1 MKKPADTNFS
11 LKSRINSFGFAFR
24 GIVLAFKS
32 GHNLWVQSFVGLLV
46 LLAGMWFEVSRIEWL
61 ILIICIGMVLSAE
74 IVNTAIEKL
83 VDLVSPNYNKKA
95 GQVKDLAAGA
105 VLLLSITAAVI
116 GLFIFIPRILNLL

>member
-1 MKKPADTNFS
+1 MEEPA
-11 LKSRINSFGFAFR
+11 KSMHWMRNRLRSFGFAFR
-24 GIVLAFKS
+24 GIFSAFNS
-32 GHNLWVQSFVGLLV
+32 GHNLWIQSVVGLLV
-46 LLAGMWFEVSRIEWL
+46 ILAGMWLEVSRTEWL

-83 VDLVSPNYNKKA
+83 VDLVSPEYNKKA

-116 GLFIFIPRILNLL
+116 GLLIFIPRILNVL